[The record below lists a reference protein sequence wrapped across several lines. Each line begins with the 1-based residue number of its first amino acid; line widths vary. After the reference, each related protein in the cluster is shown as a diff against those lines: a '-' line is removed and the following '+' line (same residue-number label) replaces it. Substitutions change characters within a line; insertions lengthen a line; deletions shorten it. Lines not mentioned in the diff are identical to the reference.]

1 MWALVQIPPI
11 PLMRL
16 NRCHLWRW
24 FFSFSIITVIFALEK
39 QNNIMNPIKAFR
51 QLVADIKFA
60 IDDPYVCSTEE
71 GKQMWREIEELERKN
86 QESPEKGESENK
98 SSE

>member
-1 MWALVQIPPI
+1 
-11 PLMRL
+11 
-16 NRCHLWRW
+16 
-24 FFSFSIITVIFALEK
+24 
-39 QNNIMNPIKAFR
+39 MNPIKAFR